1 MTDKQRL
8 WRLSLFVQV
17 PLSFAAAVVAAV
29 ALSRAKEPSQL
40 RAAFWAAAIAMVMLA
55 VAFFS
60 IVQYLRSQTQTVI
73 SDEEW
78 AEIERQRE
86 LAREDEALYKA
97 IEQEARYLAKEIP
110 KYMSLQNKLD
120 YRPTYDE
127 HRGRKGRR
135 KKRTVQFDAI
145 LITKTEI
152 WFHFNGRKLP
162 YGVSF
167 SDIKDPNHRVRE
179 NLQYAIHRPVRF
191 HEDYEYNLFLRVGLK
206 NSVMGVPKSVKWS
219 RVFPALPKSNSFA
232 FAVGVSEYG
241 KLIYQDIRSWPH
253 GVVAGST
260 GMGKTIMLT
269 QMIVTM
275 ALRNNPEMCQFIFVD
290 LKDGVEF
297 YKFRDLPHTL
307 AFIEDP
313 DGVQEQL
320 GWLAAQY
327 KKRMAMFK
335 GVCRDIK
342 GWNAQKAKKLPYI
355 FMFIDELAIVTLDK
369 KFGSSA
375 IDTMI
380 PLVQRARAAGI
391 HLIVATQV
399 LQAEVLPML
408 LRANFD
414 GRIVFSVPGNSESIV
429 VLGNSMAVGL
439 EVEGRLVFKNKKG
452 YQTLQGPMIT
462 EKEVNE
468 AIERIMSGEKAED
481 TPFDELDLFRVAI
494 HNLGGLASWRE
505 LYDSTNGAMG
515 QRKIQS
521 VLKAYEYDFND
532 PAGSVIDL
540 DGDTYILA
548 PSAMTTNGRTPR
560 RLISVNGMLPETD
573 EELEDLLMSQ
583 VASSDESP
591 ENMPYKGEN
600 IDELE
605 ELEHA

>member
-1 MTDKQRL
+1 MTTERK
-8 WRLSLFVQV
+8 WYT
-17 PLSFAAAVVAAV
+17 AVVMQVLASLAGVFLSMV
-29 ALSRAKEPSQL
+29 ATFVANEPSK
-40 RAAFWAAAIAMVMLA
+40 RGLA
-55 VAFFS
+55 
-60 IVQYLRSQTQTVI
+60 LTVI
-73 SDEEW
+73 TVTLVLLLITAYSTFRYLKIKIQARMNDEER
-78 AEIERQRE
+78 AEAERLRE
-86 LAREDEALYKA
+86 IAKEDEALYRA
-97 IEQEARYLAKEIP
+97 IEQEARYLVKEIP
-110 KYMSLQNKLD
+110 KHLSVQNKLD

-127 HRGRKGRR
+127 HRGKKGRR
-135 KKRTVQFDAI
+135 KKRTVEFDAI
-145 LITKTEI
+145 LITRTEI

-167 SDIKDPNHRVRE
+167 SDIRDPQHRVRE
-179 NLQYAIHRPVRF
+179 NLQYAIHRPCRF
-191 HEDYEYNLFLRVGLK
+191 YEDYEYNLFLRVGLK
-206 NSVMGVPKSVKWS
+206 NSVMGVPKNVKWA
-219 RVFPALPKSNSFA
+219 RIFPALPKSNSFA
-232 FAVGVSEYG
+232 FGVGVSEYG

-253 GVVAGST
+253 GIVAGST

-269 QMIVTM
+269 QIIVTM
-275 ALRNNPEMCQFIFVD
+275 ALRNNPEMCKFIFVD

-320 GWLAAQY
+320 DWLAAQY
-327 KKRMAMFK
+327 KRRMAMFK

-369 KFGSSA
+369 KFGASA

-429 VLGNSMAVGL
+429 VLGNGMAVGL
-439 EVEGRLVFKNKKG
+439 EVEGRMVFKNKKG

-468 AIERIMSGEKAED
+468 AIERIMSGEKPED
-481 TPFDELDLFRVAI
+481 APFDELDLFRVAVN
-494 HNLGGLASWRE
+494 NLGGLAGWRE
-505 LYDSTNGAMG
+505 LYDSVDGAMG

-521 VLKAYEYDFND
+521 VLKAYEYDFSD

-540 DGDTYILA
+540 DGDRYILA
-548 PSAMTTNGRTPR
+548 PSVLTSTGKSPR
-560 RLISVNGMLPETD
+560 RLLSVNGRLPETD
-573 EELEDLLMSQ
+573 DDLQDLIMSQ
-583 VASSDESP
+583 VASSDESTDNTP
-591 ENMPYKGEN
+591 SEAEN
-600 IDELE
+600 IIELE
-605 ELEHA
+605 E